1 MSPGRMYQAGEPGRE
16 GGGEARRGSGGAAGR
31 HGWGAGFSP
40 APVVYIQSPFRSP
53 GKIGSFLHE
62 KGLRLGR
69 PENSQK
75 NFWVKGE

>member
-1 MSPGRMYQAGEPGRE
+1 MSWGGEQGRE
-16 GGGEARRGSGGAAGR
+16 GGGEGGGPAGPRGRPGG
-31 HGWGAGFSP
+31 GAGFSP
-40 APVVYIQSPFRSP
+40 APVAYIQSPFRSP